1 MHTKTILTIFAIV
14 TALGFIVTAT
24 SLATHASATRFGITL
39 CSSLDTVGGKA
50 VFQQI
55 KRQVRSDLL
64 VEPTQ

>member
-24 SLATHASATRFGITL
+24 SLATQASATEFQITL

-50 VFQQI
+50 C
-55 KRQVRSDLL
+55 L
-64 VEPTQ
+64 PTDKAPGPVGLTR